1 MQKKLLVSF
10 VAIIFIAI
18 GISIGSFW
26 IRGYQFIDMQSQE
39 SHLTQAQLIGDIF
52 SKEPLA
58 STIDF
63 HDFVEEYSEKYR
75 VRITIID
82 KSGEVLADSSTSGHL
97 ENHKD
102 RDEIIGALKG
112 EHVTV
117 NRYSQTMKKNYS
129 YSAVPVSNGSFN
141 GVLRV
146 SLPLSAL
153 SKFDNELFKATIYAI
168 IICFLIATFAAL
180 VFTNILLKPIDEV
193 TKAAVRISEGNYK
206 TKIYTR
212 EKNQIGRLAG
222 AFNTMTTNLK
232 ETIDSLTQR
241 NIELEAMLTSMTG
254 GVVAIDD
261 SNEILFFNK
270 AFCDIVRPVSNKMQ
284 GQSLYNILR
293 NAAIFD
299 AIDEVRKTNTN
310 VTMEGMLLSDTN
322 KNIRVTAT
330 PLGREDKKWFGV
342 LLIIE
347 DVTQIKKL
355 ERMRSDFVS
364 NVTHELKTPLTSIR
378 GFIDTLKNGAI
389 KDEKVAAK
397 FIDIID
403 IEAERL
409 YGLIQDILLLSEI
422 ESKKDYDTQPV
433 DINQCALEVIDL
445 LEPKLNGK
453 VEITFE
459 PQPKL
464 RPFICNP
471 GRMKQLLINLLD
483 NAIKYTEEGRVS
495 LTCQEETDRL
505 IIKVK
510 DTGIGMEK
518 EHLSRIFERF
528 YRVDKGR
535 ARKQG
540 GTGLGLSI
548 VKHIVELYNGTIYVD
563 SQLGQGTEFVIQLP
577 YISENES

>member
-1 MQKKLLVSF
+1 MQKKLLISF

-39 SHLTQAQLIGDIF
+39 FHLTQAQLIGDIF
-52 SKEPLA
+52 SKEPFV
-58 STIDF
+58 STKDF
-63 HDFVEEYSEKYR
+63 HGFVKEYNEKYR

-82 KSGEVLADSSTSGHL
+82 KSGEVLADSSTSEHL
-97 ENHKD
+97 ENHKN
-102 RDEIIGALKG
+102 REEIIGALKG
-112 EHVTV
+112 KNVTV
-117 NRYSQTMKKNYS
+117 NRYSETMKKDYS
-129 YSAVPVSNGSFN
+129 YSAVPISNGEFN

-153 SKFDNELFKATIYAI
+153 SKFDNELFQATIYAI
-168 IICFLIATFAAL
+168 IICFLIASFAAL
-180 VFTNILLKPIDEV
+180 VFTNFLLKPIDEV
-193 TKAAVRISEGNYK
+193 TKAAVSISEGNYK

-212 EKNQIGRLAG
+212 EKHQIGRLAG
-222 AFNTMTTNLK
+222 AFNIMTTNLK
-232 ETIDSLTQR
+232 ETIDSLTQK
-241 NIELEAMLTSMTG
+241 NIELEAILTSMTG

-270 AFCDIVRPVSNKMQ
+270 AFSDIVKPVNNKMK
-284 GQSLYNILR
+284 GQSLYNVLR

-299 AIDEVRKTNTN
+299 AIDEVRKANAN

-347 DVTQIKKL
+347 DITQIKKL

-409 YGLIQDILLLSEI
+409 SGLIQDILLLSAI
-422 ESKKDYDTQPV
+422 ESKKDYDVQPV
-433 DINQCALEVIDL
+433 DINQCALAVIDL

-459 PQPKL
+459 PQSKL
-464 RPFICNP
+464 KPFICNP

-483 NAIKYTEEGRVS
+483 NAIKYTEEGTVS
-495 LTCQEETDRL
+495 LTCQEEEGKL
-505 IIKVK
+505 MIKVK

-528 YRVDKGR
+528 YRVDRGR

-548 VKHIVELYNGTIYVD
+548 VKHIVELYNGTINVD
-563 SQLGQGTEFVIQLP
+563 SQLGVGTEFVIVLP
-577 YISENES
+577 YSSENEL

>member
-1 MQKKLLVSF
+1 MQKKLLFSF
-10 VAIIFIAI
+10 LAIILIAI
-18 GISIGSFW
+18 GISIVAFW
-26 IRGYQFIDMQSQE
+26 TRGHQFIDKQSQDY
-39 SHLTQAQLIGDIF
+39 HLKQAQLIGDIF
-52 SKEPLA
+52 AKE
-58 STIDF
+58 SFDSMEDF
-63 HDFVEEYSEKYR
+63 HDFAKGYGEKYQ

-82 KSGEVLADSSTSGHL
+82 KSGEVFADSSTSNHL
-97 ENHKD
+97 ENHKN
-102 RDEIIGALKG
+102 REEIIGALKG
-112 EHVTV
+112 ENVTI

-129 YSAVPVSNGSFN
+129 YSAVPVSNGDFS

-153 SKFDNELFKATIYAI
+153 SKFDDELFRATIYAI
-168 IICFLIATFAAL
+168 IICFIIATFAAF
-180 VFTNILLKPIDEV
+180 VFTNVLSKPIDEV

-212 EKNQIGRLAG
+212 EKNQIGKLAG

-261 SNEILFFNK
+261 SNEVLFFNK
-270 AFCDIVRPVSNKMQ
+270 AFVDIVNLLNNNIK
-284 GQSLYNILR
+284 GQSLYNVLR
-293 NAAIFD
+293 NVAIFD
-299 AIDEVRKTNTN
+299 AIDQVRKTNSS
-310 VTMEGMLLSDTN
+310 VTMEGMLLSGNN
-322 KNIRVTAT
+322 KNIRITAT

-389 KDEKVAAK
+389 KDEAVANK

-409 YGLIQDILLLSEI
+409 SSLIQDILLLSEI
-422 ESKKDYDTQPV
+422 ESKNDYDTEPV
-433 DINQCALEVIDL
+433 DINQSALSVIDL
-445 LEPKLNGK
+445 LEPKLTDK
-453 VEITFE
+453 IDIIFE
-459 PQPKL
+459 PQANLK
-464 RPFICNP
+464 PFTCNP

-483 NAIKYTEEGRVS
+483 NAIKYTEEGTVT
-495 LTCQEETDRL
+495 LICKEEECKL
-505 IIKVK
+505 MIKVI
-510 DTGIGMEK
+510 DTGIGIEK
-518 EHLSRIFERF
+518 EQLSRIFERF

-548 VKHIVELYNGTIYVD
+548 VKHIVELYNGTIQVD
-563 SQLGQGTEFVIQLP
+563 SQLGEGTEFVILLP
-577 YISENES
+577 YNSENEA